1 MALDPFPYPGGTTT
15 AEGLW
20 MGVPIVTKR
29 GDRLLSHQGESL
41 LHNAGLSHWI
51 AQDDDDYLSK
61 AVAFASE
68 LGSLSSLRA
77 TLRQQ
82 MLVSPLCD
90 AARFARH
97 FEDALWAMWNL
108 WRQQR
113 DTPTLISGD
122 KNAVEH

>member
-1 MALDPFPYPGGTTT
+1 
-15 AEGLW
+15 

-29 GDRLLSHQGESL
+29 GDRLLSHQGEGL
-41 LHNAGLSHWI
+41 LHNVGLSHWI

-61 AVAFASE
+61 AVAFASDLE
-68 LGSLSSLRA
+68 SLSSLRA

-108 WRQQR
+108 WRQQH
-113 DTPTLISGD
+113 DIPT
-122 KNAVEH
+122 